1 MTTST
6 RATTGPTAPPAR
18 QALTLALTAVA
29 FFMVVLDA
37 LVVVTALPSIHR
49 SLGGSLGTLQ
59 WTVNAYNMAFG
70 AGIITAAALG
80 DRLGRRRVYT
90 AGLALFTA
98 ASGACALAPDL
109 GLLITARAVQGLG
122 AAVIT
127 PLSLTILTSAFPA
140 NRRGAIIGIWGGISG
155 LGVAAGP
162 LIGGAVTQ
170 GLSWHWVFWVNVP
183 VGVAAVIGARL
194 RLPESHGPRTR
205 LDVPGLALASA
216 GAAALIWALVQGSQG
231 GWTSGEVLAG
241 LPLGAV
247 LLGAFL
253 AWETRARQ
261 PMIPLGLFRVR
272 SFSAAVAAIF
282 LTGAAIYS
290 AAFLTSEFFQL
301 ARGDSPLAAGLR
313 FLPWTA
319 APLLIAPLAGALSD
333 RVGARALMVPGL
345 LMQAAGFAWI
355 VVLAGSGSS
364 YIAYLAP
371 FVIAG
376 VGVSMAIPTT
386 TAAALNAVEP
396 ATLGKASAIVN
407 TLRQFG
413 AVFGIA
419 IATAIFNSRG
429 SLAGPAA
436 VTSGYRP
443 ALAAAAGFSVLGA
456 LAALAVRRASR
467 RADAPATKAPPVAS
481 ARAAETVPE
490 APAYPAL
497 RG

>member
-1 MTTST
+1 
-6 RATTGPTAPPAR
+6 
-18 QALTLALTAVA
+18 VA

-59 WTVNAYNMAFG
+59 WTVNAYSMAFA

-80 DRLGRRRVYT
+80 DRLGRKRVYT
-90 AGLALFTA
+90 AGLALFTV
-98 ASGACALAPDL
+98 ASAACALAPDI

-127 PLSLTILTSAFPA
+127 PLSLTILSSAFPA
-140 NRRGAIIGIWGGISG
+140 ERRGAIIGIWGGISG

-183 VGVAAVIGARL
+183 IGVAAVVGARL
-194 RLPESHGPRTR
+194 RLAESRGPRVR
-205 LDVPGLALASA
+205 LDVRGLALATA
-216 GAAALIWALVQGSQG
+216 GAATLIWALVQGSQT
-231 GWTSGEVLAG
+231 GWTSAVVLAG
-241 LPLGAV
+241 LPLGAI

-253 AWETRARQ
+253 AWETRAPQ
-261 PMIPLGLFRVR
+261 PMIPLGLFRNR

-282 LTGAAIYS
+282 MMGAALYA

-301 ARGDSPLAAGLR
+301 ARGDSPLTAGLR

-333 RVGARALMVPGL
+333 RVGPRLLIAGGL
-345 LMQAAGFAWI
+345 LLQGAGFAWI
-355 VVLAGSGSS
+355 VALAGSDSG
-364 YIAYLAP
+364 YAAYLAP
-371 FVIAG
+371 FIIAG
-376 VGVSMAIPTT
+376 VGASMAIPTIP
-386 TAAALNAVEP
+386 AAALSAVDP
-396 ATLGKASAIVN
+396 LAIGKASAILN

-413 AVFGIA
+413 AVVGIA
-419 IATAIFNSRG
+419 VATAIFNSRG

-443 ALAAAAGFSVLGA
+443 ALAAAACFSVVGA
-456 LAALAVRRASR
+456 MAALAIRRPTRGLLPPGNLARTMS
-467 RADAPATKAPPVAS
+467 DATLKPKTESSILKQAG
-481 ARAAETVPE
+481 
-490 APAYPAL
+490 L
-497 RG
+497 RGEEP